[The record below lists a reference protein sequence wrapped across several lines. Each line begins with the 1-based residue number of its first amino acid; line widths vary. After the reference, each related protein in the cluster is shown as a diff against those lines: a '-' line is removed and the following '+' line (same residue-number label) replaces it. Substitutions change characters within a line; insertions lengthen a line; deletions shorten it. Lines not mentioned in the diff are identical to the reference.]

1 MNLRT
6 QLQNLTGLGIVL
18 AGFTLYAVF
27 FFQLTVN
34 GIILGSIY
42 ALIALGYSMVYGILK
57 LLNFAHGDVYMIGSF
72 IGFGIL
78 TLLGGAL
85 SPAIPVVLL
94 VLIMFVAAMLG
105 SGVLGVAIE
114 RFAYRPLRNAPR
126 IVPLISALGVAFFLE
141 NSALLL
147 FGAQYRNYD
156 GYDLISY
163 NGIHIGG
170 VTGIFVSYLGVI
182 VISTAVVLM
191 VALVCLVRFTRFGKA
206 MRAVSFDREAAA
218 MMGID
223 TDRVIA
229 KTFFAG
235 SALAGAAGVMFG
247 LLFSQIYYLIGF
259 LAGLKGFTAPA
270 TGQIGVDSWVSES
283 GERQQR
289 YTGPWGQVARV
300 WDRLPPA
307 GKLALITPAILVPFI
322 PFVSTGNLFNYGIFI
337 LIYALLALGLN
348 VVVGFAGLLDLGYV
362 AFFGFGA
369 YTYAFLSGTHSE
381 KGHTYTHHWDA
392 QYSIPVCVAICAL
405 LGLFLGSS
413 SRRLLGD
420 YLAIVTLFFGQAFVV
435 FTNAADPFGLTNGS
449 GGLANVDPL
458 RVFGGH
464 VTIHTTR
471 GYYWFLLGVV
481 VLLLIVLHFL
491 SDSRTGRACKSS
503 REDPLAA
510 ELMGVPVNRLKI
522 MAFSFGAGIAGLA
535 GSIFAAVQTGAFP
548 QNFGTA
554 VLILIYAVVILG
566 GTGSLTGMIVGAI
579 VIIASN
585 QALDSTSPPNQARVL
600 FYAVLIAAV
609 LLTMKTWPKRIAALA
624 GAAAFGL
631 VVREVVGALWTN
643 GTKGQVTSGGFLT
656 DVIEHWVLIPENPHR
671 VAVWGYLLLIACIVV
686 LVQLKGWW
694 RIMVLVPTLTLT
706 AFVWENLLIV
716 NPAVTRSVLFGVLLI
731 AVMSVRPE
739 GLFGQAKVEVV

>member
-1 MNLRT
+1 MT
-6 QLQNLTGLGIVL
+6 
-18 AGFTLYAVF
+18 
-27 FFQLTVN
+27 
-34 GIILGSIY
+34 S
-42 ALIALGYSMVYGILK
+42 
-57 LLNFAHGDVYMIGSF
+57 
-72 IGFGIL
+72 
-78 TLLGGAL
+78 
-85 SPAIPVVLL
+85 
-94 VLIMFVAAMLG
+94 
-105 SGVLGVAIE
+105 
-114 RFAYRPLRNAPR
+114 
-126 IVPLISALGVAFFLE
+126 VPPEEPKPG
-141 NSALLL
+141 
-147 FGAQYRNYD
+147 
-156 GYDLISY
+156 
-163 NGIHIGG
+163 
-170 VTGIFVSYLGVI
+170 
-182 VISTAVVLM
+182 
-191 VALVCLVRFTRFGKA
+191 
-206 MRAVSFDREAAA
+206 
-218 MMGID
+218 
-223 TDRVIA
+223 
-229 KTFFAG
+229 
-235 SALAGAAGVMFG
+235 
-247 LLFSQIYYLIGF
+247 
-259 LAGLKGFTAPA
+259 APA
-270 TGQIGVDSWVSES
+270 ETGVQIGVDHWVAQAD
-283 GERQQR
+283 ERRQER
-289 YTGPWGQVARV
+289 TGLTGRIVHV
-300 WDRLPPA
+300 WRLLPPA
-307 GKLALITPAILVPFI
+307 GKLALLTPAIAVPFLPI
-322 PFVSTGNLFNYGIFI
+322 SQGNLFNYGIFI

-369 YTYAFLSGTHSE
+369 YIYAFLSGTHSE

-392 QYSIPVCVAICAL
+392 QYSIPLAVAICAL

-435 FTNAADPFGLTNGS
+435 FTNATDPYGITNGS
-449 GGLANVDPL
+449 NGLANVDPL
-458 RVFGGH
+458 RFFGGH
-464 VTIHTTR
+464 ITIDTTR

-491 SDSRTGRACKSS
+491 SDSRTGRAWKSS

-566 GTGSLTGMIVGAI
+566 GAGSLAGMVVGAI

-585 QALDSTSPPNQARVL
+585 QVLDSTSSPTLQRVL
-600 FYAVLIAAV
+600 FYLVLIAAV
-609 LLTMKTWPKRIAALA
+609 LLTMKTWPKRLAALA

-631 VVREVVGALWTN
+631 VVREVVGTLWTN

-731 AVMSVRPE
+731 AVMTVRPE